1 MVNYVLAFSQAELR
15 KYFEWIIK
23 SINAWYSTCY
33 KKSVILL
40 FFQILEA
47 LEKDPN
53 DAVTAMDIVKKV
65 YTVRTS
71 TTVIMT

>member
-1 MVNYVLAFSQAELR
+1 MHIF
-15 KYFEWIIK
+15 
-23 SINAWYSTCY
+23 
-33 KKSVILL
+33 LL

>member
-1 MVNYVLAFSQAELR
+1 MHDTVHGTS
-15 KYFEWIIK
+15 IIK
-23 SINAWYSTCY
+23 SI
-33 KKSVILL
+33 ILL